1 MYSHFEQSRKFK
13 QKIYNTAK
21 KMFISTA
28 VKRFLSELQTG
39 YYHSKSKDVENSAVI
54 LVSSF

>member
-1 MYSHFEQSRKFK
+1 
-13 QKIYNTAK
+13 
-21 KMFISTA
+21 MFISTA

-39 YYHSKSKDVENSAVI
+39 YYHSKSKDVKNRAVI